1 MIKLKNFD
9 EISQKPKAV
18 TIGNFDG
25 VHKGHRALIEH
36 TIKTAKSNDMDSVVL
51 TFDAFPNEIFQKQ
64 GFQRLYSNE
73 YKESL
78 IELLNLDILLSLDFN
93 LLKDFTAERFCKE
106 VLIQR
111 LNTKYLIVGKDFK
124 FGKNKLGDIDYLK
137 EYDKEKYFDLI
148 IPKHES
154 YKKKIIS
161 SSRIRQYLNNG
172 KFIDANECL
181 GREYMISG
189 IVTSGEKLGRELG
202 YPTANISLKHDYPLD
217 GVYLSRVIIDREV
230 FTGLASVGNK
240 PTFQGQEKL
249 LEVYILDFNQNIY
262 EKYIEVYFLEEIR
275 KQIKFNNEDELI
287 KQMNEDH
294 KYAIIKSKK
303 NGI

>member
-93 LLKDFTAERFCKE
+93 LLKDFTAERFVK
-106 VLIQR
+106 
-111 LNTKYLIVGKDFK
+111 K
-124 FGKNKLGDIDYLK
+124 F
-137 EYDKEKYFDLI
+137 
-148 IPKHES
+148 
-154 YKKKIIS
+154 
-161 SSRIRQYLNNG
+161 
-172 KFIDANECL
+172 
-181 GREYMISG
+181 
-189 IVTSGEKLGRELG
+189 
-202 YPTANISLKHDYPLD
+202 
-217 GVYLSRVIIDREV
+217 
-230 FTGLASVGNK
+230 
-240 PTFQGQEKL
+240 
-249 LEVYILDFNQNIY
+249 
-262 EKYIEVYFLEEIR
+262 
-275 KQIKFNNEDELI
+275 
-287 KQMNEDH
+287 
-294 KYAIIKSKK
+294 
-303 NGI
+303 